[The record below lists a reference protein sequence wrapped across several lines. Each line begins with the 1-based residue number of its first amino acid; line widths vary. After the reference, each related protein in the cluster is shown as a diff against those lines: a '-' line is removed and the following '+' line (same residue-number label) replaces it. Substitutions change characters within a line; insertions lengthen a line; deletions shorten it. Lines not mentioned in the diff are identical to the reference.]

1 MKAVARSYS
10 IFTEYPLT
18 ILITVTWF
26 TPKRRTF
33 PRDTL
38 SHLLHNIS
46 QQPKMATLYKES
58 QIILAI
64 QAIRQDKNL
73 SRRKA
78 AAIYNVPEATL
89 RYRMNGRAPKSESRP
104 AAHRLTITEEEAV
117 VQYVL
122 DLDMRGFAPQYA
134 GVEDIA
140 NLLLAK
146 RNGRRVGK
154 H

>member
-1 MKAVARSYS
+1 
-10 IFTEYPLT
+10 
-18 ILITVTWF
+18 
-26 TPKRRTF
+26 
-33 PRDTL
+33 
-38 SHLLHNIS
+38 
-46 QQPKMATLYKES
+46 MATLYKES

-73 SRRKA
+73 RRRKA

-122 DLDMRGFAPQYA
+122 DLDMRGFALQYA
-134 GVEDIA
+134 GIEDMA
-140 NLLLAK
+140 NLLLAR
-146 RNGRRVGK
+146 RNGGRIGK
-154 H
+154 HWAEKFVK